1 MLRIILSTII
11 FLLSANLSFA
21 DEAKEVETF
30 INDLGNKIIKI
41 ANNKKFN
48 VNQKREQLIKT
59 IDGVIDADWIS
70 KFVLGKNY
78 RLASAE
84 QKEQFRKLYR
94 EFMIN
99 TYSPKFTG
107 YSGETFAISAVT
119 NDGNYY
125 TAKCLFYPKDQAPTI
140 NLDFRVR
147 KNTDTSVNKSHF
159 LVFDIVA
166 EGVSLIETQRSE
178 FGAVITKDGLDKFLA
193 DLKDRNAKLK
203 AENSKPAASGTKKN
217 K

>member
-1 MLRIILSTII
+1 MPKIILSALI
-11 FLLSANLSFA
+11 LLFFTNPSFA
-21 DEAKEVETF
+21 DEAKEVESF
-30 INDLGNKIIKI
+30 VNDLGNKIIKI
-41 ANNKKFN
+41 ADDKKLN
-48 VNQKREQLIKT
+48 VNQKRDQLIKT
-59 IDGVIDADWIS
+59 IDGVIDADWVS

-78 RLASAE
+78 RLANPE
-84 QKEQFRKLYR
+84 QKEQFKKLYR

-107 YSGETFAISAVT
+107 YSGEKFTISSIT

-125 TAKCLFYPKDQAPTI
+125 TAKCLFYPKDKAPI
-140 NLDFRVR
+140 VNLDFRVK
-147 KNTDTSVNKSHF
+147 KNPDTSVNKSNF

-193 DLKDRNAKLK
+193 DLKERNTKLK
-203 AENSKPAASGTKKN
+203 AASGKPSKTNTAKK
-217 K
+217 